1 MYRPSR
7 PVAFSLTSV
16 AAIVSFVRPDVPP
29 SWHILA
35 PDADPV
41 VNTRRETGL
50 RQEEVILVREL
61 VADLW
66 RIGRFTPIA
75 RYQRFAYLCAGL
87 LIVSGLFHSVVYLV
101 DGGSLE
107 GPVSWRKP
115 IVFGLSFGITLMT
128 VTWLMNFLRP
138 RGSLGRPLL
147 VILAVAS
154 VGEVF
159 LISMQRWRGV
169 ASHFNEDTNFDAM
182 VFALMGILVGL
193 VALVIVAI
201 TVMAFA
207 RLDAPASL
215 AFAIRTGLMLM
226 LVSQVVGAQMIVEGG
241 NTFGDRGALKVP
253 HAFTLHALQV
263 LAALTLLLL
272 ASDFVGRQ
280 RVKVLAIG
288 AAGYTALISSTMVQ
302 TYSGRSPIE
311 LGILASTLAVLGLG
325 LLAVSVGLALR
336 AVAARH
342 GLREPAP
349 DRTDAPP
356 SPRA

>member
-1 MYRPSR
+1 
-7 PVAFSLTSV
+7 
-16 AAIVSFVRPDVPP
+16 
-29 SWHILA
+29 
-35 PDADPV
+35 
-41 VNTRRETGL
+41 
-50 RQEEVILVREL
+50 VIPVREL
-61 VADLW
+61 VAELW
-66 RIGRFTPIA
+66 RIGRFTPVA
-75 RYQRFAYLCAGL
+75 RYQRFAYVCAGL
-87 LIVSGLFHSVVYLV
+87 LIINGLFHIVVYLV

-128 VTWLMNFLRP
+128 VTWLMNFLRSK
-138 RGSLGRPLL
+138 RSMRRLLLG
-147 VILAVAS
+147 ILAVAS

-201 TVMAFA
+201 TVLVFA

-215 AFAIRTGLMLM
+215 AFAVRVGLVLM
-226 LVSQVVGAQMIVEGG
+226 LVSQAVGVQMIAEGG
-241 NTFGDRGALKVP
+241 NTFGDHGALKVP
-253 HAFTLHALQV
+253 HAFTLHAVQV
-263 LAALTLLLL
+263 LAGLALLLL
-272 ASDFVGRQ
+272 TSDLVERQ

-302 TYSGRSPIE
+302 TYSGRSPLD
-311 LGILASTLAVLGLG
+311 LGILASTLVLLGLG
-325 LLAVSVGLALR
+325 FIVVSVGVALR

-349 DRTDAPP
+349 DRTDAPR
-356 SPRA
+356 SP